1 MRHTKTEDDVCRRP
15 PAGGGGGSPGGGG
28 GAFLIA
34 CMHCPEFAVCVFFE
48 ALSLPDNI
56 LYHLLLPA
64 MLLTLFDIMRGRATS
79 VRLVLDTV

>member
-1 MRHTKTEDDVCRRP
+1 
-15 PAGGGGGSPGGGG
+15 
-28 GAFLIA
+28 
-34 CMHCPEFAVCVFFE
+34 MHCPEFTVCVFFE